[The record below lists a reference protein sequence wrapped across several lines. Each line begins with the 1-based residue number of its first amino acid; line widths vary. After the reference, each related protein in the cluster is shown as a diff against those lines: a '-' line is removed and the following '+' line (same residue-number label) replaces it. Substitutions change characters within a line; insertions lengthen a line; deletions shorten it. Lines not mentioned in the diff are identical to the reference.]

1 MNVVKTKLD
10 GVVIIEPDIHKDNR
24 GWLYESWSEQQ
35 YSELGIN
42 AHFVQDNHLFSFQK
56 GTLRGLHFQV
66 MPYEQAKLVRCIN
79 GAAFDVA
86 VDVRK
91 KSSTFGQW
99 IGIEL
104 SRTNCKQLFIPK
116 GFAHGVLTLENN
128 TEIEYKSDNFY
139 KPSCERY
146 ICWNDPQISVE
157 WNIELPILSEKDQRA
172 PLIADLIAGGQL

>member
-79 GAAFDVA
+79 G
-86 VDVRK
+86 
-91 KSSTFGQW
+91 
-99 IGIEL
+99 
-104 SRTNCKQLFIPK
+104 
-116 GFAHGVLTLENN
+116 ENN